1 MRQAHLYKTE
11 KAMHP
16 SAPKT
21 PPSDYVA
28 IDIAKATLQV
38 QDDQKSFC
46 VENTPPGHQKL
57 LAALR
62 RLAHPLVV
70 FEATG
75 GYERGLLQCLREA
88 NIPLAM
94 LNPSR
99 VRAFARSE
107 GSRAKTDR
115 IDAKMILAFA
125 RSKQLQPRPAPSDHQ
140 LDLAAL
146 LDRRGHLVEQLTRE
160 KNRLQN
166 SETLIL
172 RSIKRMIKILEKEI
186 ASLEQAIEK
195 LTNSDPFL
203 KPRCQLIQS
212 VKGVGKVTAWTLL
225 AHLSEMEHLK
235 RNQLVALA
243 GIAPFNRDS
252 GKASGRRSIIGGRAK
267 VRACLYMAA
276 HTAASCNPVIAPYV
290 QRLRQRGK
298 PYKCAIVAAMRKL
311 LLHLQSLLKNAHLS
325 SCH

>member
-1 MRQAHLYKTE
+1 MNPPTQE
-11 KAMHP
+11 KA
-16 SAPKT
+16 A
-21 PPSDYVA
+21 SDYVA

-38 QDDQKSFC
+38 QDDQKSFS
-46 VENTPPGHQKL
+46 VDNTPQGHQKL
-57 LAALR
+57 LKALQ

-75 GYERGLLQCLREA
+75 GYERGLLQSLRQA
-88 NIPLAM
+88 GIPVALV
-94 LNPSR
+94 NPSR
-99 VRAFARSE
+99 IWAFARSE
-107 GSRAKTDR
+107 GSRAKTDQ
-115 IDAKMILAFA
+115 IDAKMIRAFA
-125 RSKQLQPRPAPSDHQ
+125 RSKQLQPMRAPSDHQ

-146 LDRRGHLVEQLTRE
+146 LDRRGHLVEQLVRE

-172 RSIKRMIKILEKEI
+172 RSIKRMIVLLEKEV

-195 LTNSDPFL
+195 LINSDPSL
-203 KPRCQLIQS
+203 KSRCQLMQS
-212 VKGVGKVTAWTLL
+212 VKGVGRVTAWTLL
-225 AHLSEMEHLK
+225 ANLSEMELLK

-243 GIAPFNRDS
+243 GLAPFNRDS
-252 GKASGRRSIIGGRAK
+252 GKTSGKRSIIGGRAK

-290 QRLRQRGK
+290 KKLRDRGK

-311 LLHLQSLLKNAHLS
+311 LLHLQSLMKNAQLAP
-325 SCH
+325 CH

>member
-1 MRQAHLYKTE
+1 MNQ
-11 KAMHP
+11 P
-16 SAPKT
+16 SQENSPA
-21 PPSDYVA
+21 DYVG

-38 QDDQKSFC
+38 QDDQRSFH
-46 VENTPPGHQKL
+46 VDNTHQGHQKL
-57 LAALR
+57 LKALQ
-62 RLAHPLVV
+62 RLAHPFVV

-75 GYERGLLQCLREA
+75 GYERALLQSLRQA
-88 NIPLAM
+88 HIPLAM

-99 VRAFARSE
+99 VLAFARSE

-115 IDAKMILAFA
+115 IDAKMIRAYA
-125 RSKQLQPRPAPSDHQ
+125 QSKRLQPMPAPSDHQ

-146 LDRRGHLVEQLTRE
+146 LDRRGHLVEQLARE

-172 RSIKRMIKILEKEI
+172 RSIQRMIKILQKEI
-186 ASLEQAIEK
+186 ATLDQAIEK
-195 LTNSDPFL
+195 LTNSDPAL
-203 KPRCQLIQS
+203 KARSQLMQS
-212 VKGVGKVTAWTLL
+212 VKGVGRVTAWTLL
-225 AHLSEMEHLK
+225 AYLSEMEQLK

-252 GKASGRRSIIGGRAK
+252 GRTTGKRSIIGGRAK

-290 QRLRQRGK
+290 QKLRDRGK

-311 LLHLQSLLKNAHLS
+311 LLHLQSLLINAHLS
-325 SCH
+325 PCH